1 MQWDVVLAFMFASAP
16 IHIWTKAKVKVLVQ
30 EGHVSWIF
38 EHASWLDELT
48 ETAAPRPVMITGVGE
63 RAGADAGGAARPAT
77 GNPAVNGVCVPE
89 AAQQLRALADAAEA
103 TGYAFDTYGAGD
115 GLNAFEA
122 KVAAM
127 LGKEAG
133 LFVAT
138 GTMAQQS
145 VLRAATW
152 VHGLGSKPKVFVH
165 GTSHLVHQDCL
176 RDGADQAKKFARH
189 AAVNLPDFDAAALGS
204 FDRVIQLRDVVTAF
218 YVPGA
223 ERNAAVV
230 LELPQRMNGA
240 RPARR
245 TRRPP

>member
-1 MQWDVVLAFMFASAP
+1 MWQPKKRESMASQKTIDLGAQ
-16 IHIWTKAKVKVLVQ
+16 HL
-30 EGHVSWIF
+30 
-38 EHASWLDELT
+38 
-48 ETAAPRPVMITGVGE
+48 PVGS
-63 RAGADAGGAARPAT
+63 
-77 GNPAVNGVCVPE
+77 

-189 AAVNLPDFDAAALGS
+189 AAVNLPDFALDS
-204 FDRVIQLRDVVTAF
+204 ISLR
-218 YVPGA
+218 
-223 ERNAAVV
+223 
-230 LELPQRMNGA
+230 
-240 RPARR
+240 
-245 TRRPP
+245 

>member
-1 MQWDVVLAFMFASAP
+1 MASQKTIDLGAQHLP
-16 IHIWTKAKVKVLVQ
+16 V
-30 EGHVSWIF
+30 GS
-38 EHASWLDELT
+38 
-48 ETAAPRPVMITGVGE
+48 AA
-63 RAGADAGGAARPAT
+63 D
-77 GNPAVNGVCVPE
+77 
-89 AAQQLRALADAAEA
+89 QLRALADAAEA

-152 VHGLGSKPKVFVH
+152 VHGLGSKPKVCARH
-165 GTSHLVHQDCL
+165 EPPAPGLL
-176 RDGADQAKKFARH
+176 RDGAEQKKFARH
-189 AAVNLPDFDAAALGS
+189 AAVNLPDFDAAAPS

-223 ERNAAVV
+223 EATPSFWSPAAIRRAPA
-230 LELPQRMNGA
+230 EETEAAIERARDTA
-240 RPARR
+240 RPQAAARR
-245 TRRPP
+245 PSRT

>member
-1 MQWDVVLAFMFASAP
+1 MASQKTIDLGAQ
-16 IHIWTKAKVKVLVQ
+16 HL
-30 EGHVSWIF
+30 
-38 EHASWLDELT
+38 
-48 ETAAPRPVMITGVGE
+48 PVGS
-63 RAGADAGGAARPAT
+63 
-77 GNPAVNGVCVPE
+77 

-245 TRRPP
+245 NRRPP

>member
-1 MQWDVVLAFMFASAP
+1 MASQKTIDLGAQHLP
-16 IHIWTKAKVKVLVQ
+16 V
-30 EGHVSWIF
+30 GS
-38 EHASWLDELT
+38 
-48 ETAAPRPVMITGVGE
+48 AA
-63 RAGADAGGAARPAT
+63 D
-77 GNPAVNGVCVPE
+77 
-89 AAQQLRALADAAEA
+89 QLRALADAAEA

-152 VHGLGSKPKVFVH
+152 VHGLGSKPK
-165 GTSHLVHQDCL
+165 
-176 RDGADQAKKFARH
+176 AKKFARH

-245 TRRPP
+245 KRRPP

>member
-1 MQWDVVLAFMFASAP
+1 MASQKTIDLGAQ
-16 IHIWTKAKVKVLVQ
+16 HL
-30 EGHVSWIF
+30 
-38 EHASWLDELT
+38 
-48 ETAAPRPVMITGVGE
+48 PVGS
-63 RAGADAGGAARPAT
+63 
-77 GNPAVNGVCVPE
+77 

-176 RDGADQAKKFARH
+176 RDGATQAKKFARH

-240 RPARR
+240 RPARSGGRPERARNTARPQAAAHRPSR
-245 TRRPP
+245 T